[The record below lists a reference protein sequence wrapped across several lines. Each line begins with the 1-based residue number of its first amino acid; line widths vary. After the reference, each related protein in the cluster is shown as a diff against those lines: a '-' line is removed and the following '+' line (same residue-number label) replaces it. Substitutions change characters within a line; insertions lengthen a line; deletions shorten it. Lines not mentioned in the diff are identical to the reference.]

1 MRIATMSQ
9 AEAVAIA
16 DWTYDGPYA
25 FYDWKADTN
34 DLAELLTSDLRG
46 DRYFSAH
53 DEHGEL
59 IGFFSFQP
67 EEADL
72 VVLGLGLRPDLTG
85 HGLGSSYL
93 ESGLAFARKRYRPR
107 RFRLSVASFNA
118 RAISVYERAG
128 FLVTRSFE
136 HETNGG
142 VFPFVEMERDA

>member
-53 DEHGEL
+53 DERGEL

-67 EEADL
+67 KKPTSSSSDSGFGRTSPATAS
-72 VVLGLGLRPDLTG
+72 GRATWKAASHLRASAIGP
-85 HGLGSSYL
+85 
-93 ESGLAFARKRYRPR
+93 
-107 RFRLSVASFNA
+107 VAS
-118 RAISVYERAG
+118 G
-128 FLVTRSFE
+128 
-136 HETNGG
+136 
-142 VFPFVEMERDA
+142 